1 MQVGRV
7 NVVYV
12 FFCAVARHAQI
23 ADHLAGSDNFSL
35 IHVVV
40 GVVFAQMAVVIIP
53 LFIKA
58 SDPDPPASVLVPA
71 KGFYWREV
79 DLHFNGETMTY
90 TQTCKDF
97 IEVDEPTPFDD
108 QQTQQPRK
116 RF

>member
-1 MQVGRV
+1 MKRDGQKAKSPDDLTDDERKEITLRIVKGR
-7 NVVYV
+7 
-12 FFCAVARHAQI
+12 F
-23 ADHLAGSDNFSL
+23 G
-35 IHVVV
+35 
-40 GVVFAQMAVVIIP
+40 GM
-53 LFIKA
+53 
-58 SDPDPPASVLVPA
+58 
-71 KGFYWREV
+71 GREV